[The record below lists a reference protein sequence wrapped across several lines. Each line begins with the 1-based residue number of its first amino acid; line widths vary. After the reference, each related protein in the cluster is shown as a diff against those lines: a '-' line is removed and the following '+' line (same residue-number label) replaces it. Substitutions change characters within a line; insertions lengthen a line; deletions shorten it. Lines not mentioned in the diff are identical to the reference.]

1 MTYDTAFHS
10 FHPAHE
16 TLFNRMGDVPDGGDR
31 WCPASR
37 FGANDTNLPSQ
48 MAAFLIAQGEGD
60 YFSMSREW
68 TDGGWGW

>member
-1 MTYDTAFHS
+1 
-10 FHPAHE
+10 
-16 TLFNRMGDVPDGGDR
+16 MGDVPDGGDR